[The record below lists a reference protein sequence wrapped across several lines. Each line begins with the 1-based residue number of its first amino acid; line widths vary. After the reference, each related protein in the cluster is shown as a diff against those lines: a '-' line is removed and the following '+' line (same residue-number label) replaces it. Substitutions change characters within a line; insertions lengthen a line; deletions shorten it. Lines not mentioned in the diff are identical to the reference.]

1 MPVFWSLT
9 MQATNNGLVKFP
21 LASTFNIAVSDTATI
36 MGFADTSNP
45 FIPEITSSYVFRKEF
60 VIEFRAFLHQPDG
73 DAYYVTGPTGS
84 GKTSGITEVLGRLNW
99 PVQQVT
105 AHGRMELSDLV
116 GHHALVSATPGAAP
130 TMQFMHGPLALA
142 MKHGHVLLINEIDM
156 MDPSELSGLNDILE
170 GRPLVIAQNAGEIIK
185 PHPMFRVVATGNSA
199 GQGDASGLY
208 QGISMQ
214 NIASMDRYRVAV
226 VDYDEAVDALILE
239 AAFPKLPAILRNGM
253 IKVAQHVRQLFKG
266 ENGQGG
272 SISVTMSTRTLKRW
286 ATLTCMFKG
295 HPTALKYGLEM
306 ALLRRAKPEEV
317 TAIIRLASDVFGSEW
332 A

>member
-1 MPVFWSLT
+1 

-45 FIPEITSSYVFRKEF
+45 FIPEINSSYVFRKEF
-60 VIEFRAFLHQPDG
+60 VTEFRAFLHQPDG

-84 GKTSGITEVLGRLNW
+84 GKTSGITEILGRLNW

-105 AHGRMELSDLV
+105 AHGRMELSDLI

-130 TMQFMHGPLALA
+130 TMQFMHGPLALG

-185 PHPMFRVVATGNSA
+185 PHPMFRVV
-199 GQGDASGLY
+199 
-208 QGISMQ
+208 
-214 NIASMDRYRVAV
+214 
-226 VDYDEAVDALILE
+226 
-239 AAFPKLPAILRNGM
+239 
-253 IKVAQHVRQLFKG
+253 
-266 ENGQGG
+266 
-272 SISVTMSTRTLKRW
+272 
-286 ATLTCMFKG
+286 
-295 HPTALKYGLEM
+295 
-306 ALLRRAKPEEV
+306 
-317 TAIIRLASDVFGSEW
+317 
-332 A
+332 